1 MKKKL
6 SILLICVLCFILV
19 GCDSSNSTNGLTNDT
34 IIMTLSTTG
43 SGEMMSYNNME
54 DMKNNYK
61 ITYGGSITD
70 KNNITKQMSDSDIST
85 MRNYYT
91 KFCNHDIKFTE
102 DPILDCPTYEVIVI
116 DKLHDFSSNATNEN
130 TYQYQYKYGK
140 QDECVHELTIMIDKY
155 FD

>member
-6 SILLICVLCFILV
+6 SILLICILCFILV
-19 GCDSSNSTNGLTNDT
+19 GCDSSNSTNSLNNDT
-34 IIMTLSTTG
+34 VIMTLSTTS
-43 SGEMMSYNNME
+43 SGEAMSYDNME

-61 ITYGGSITD
+61 ITYGGSVTD
-70 KNNITKQMSDSDIST
+70 KNGINKQLTDSDIAT

-102 DPILDCPTYEVIVI
+102 DQILDCPTYELTVI
-116 DKLHDFSSNATNEN
+116 DKLHTIEN
-130 TYQYQYKYGK
+130 TYQYKYGYGK
-140 QDECVHELTIMIDKY
+140 QDEYVHELTIMIDKY